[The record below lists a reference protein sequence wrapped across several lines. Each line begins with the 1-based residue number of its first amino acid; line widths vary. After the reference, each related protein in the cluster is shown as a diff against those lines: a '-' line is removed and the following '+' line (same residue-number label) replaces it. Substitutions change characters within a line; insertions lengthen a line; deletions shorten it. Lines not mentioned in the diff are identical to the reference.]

1 MYAGLVNML
10 NAGAAVQSFKCDTP
24 SASAAT
30 CTIAVHGCGRFA
42 LYSTAAAAAC
52 TVDGATVAAEYST
65 ESSLLTVPVPQTA
78 DLEATLEISF
88 AL

>member
-1 MYAGLVNML
+1 ML
-10 NAGAAVQSFKCDTP
+10 NAGAAVQSFKYDT
-24 SASAAT
+24 SSVSEAT

-42 LYSTAAAAAC
+42 LYSTAPAASC
-52 TVDGATVAAEYST
+52 TVDGMTVAAEYSA

>member
-1 MYAGLVNML
+1 ML

-24 SASAAT
+24 SASMTT

-42 LYSTAAAAAC
+42 LYSTAPAASC
-52 TVDGATVAAEYST
+52 TVDGMTVAAEYSVDN
-65 ESSLLTVPVPQTA
+65 SIITVLVPQTA
-78 DLEATLEISF
+78 DLEATLEFSF